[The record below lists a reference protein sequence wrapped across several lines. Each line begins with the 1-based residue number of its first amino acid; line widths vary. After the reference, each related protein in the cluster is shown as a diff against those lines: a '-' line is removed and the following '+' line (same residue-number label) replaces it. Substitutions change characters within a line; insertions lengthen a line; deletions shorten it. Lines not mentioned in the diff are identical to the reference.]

1 VETGGV
7 VNHPPGSVMSE
18 QRPSG
23 REPIPLGQRILDSP
37 LLLLALGIVVPTM
50 FYTVW
55 GLIEIFTLPP
65 ATLP

>member
-1 VETGGV
+1 
-7 VNHPPGSVMSE
+7 MSE